1 MRKKFTQN
9 DNQTSNATTFR
20 KEYLEQYAIKQNNVD
35 INTLLNRVKIDERNE
50 KKQKILFFFSVILVI
65 IMLGSFISILK

>member
-1 MRKKFTQN
+1 MQKSYFHNSK
-9 DNQTSNATTFR
+9 SVNAS
-20 KEYLEQYAIKQNNVD
+20 EAYAPKYNGEHQKLNVD